1 MISRRIVALGT
12 LFTLLLVILCMAA
25 SAPLRTNV
33 SSRNFEF
40 TYQMTIPASPA
51 DAKTLRIWIP
61 LPQSDPYQAIG
72 GLKIESPFPYA
83 KHRDP
88 EYGNEYLYLRVPAAQ
103 VSLREE
109 VRMSFQVTRREHFVE
124 LDAHPVSAPS
134 AGVDSSGLHVSCNR
148 TAACLS
154 RESSRNSLRRRR
166 VASRTPLPKR
176 GPSTIT

>member
-1 MISRRIVALGT
+1 MISRKIVALGT

-33 SSRNFEF
+33 SARNFEF
-40 TYQMTIPASPA
+40 TYLMTIPASPA

-88 EYGNEYLYLRVPAAQ
+88 EYGNEYLYLQVPAAQ
-103 VSLREE
+103 VSSIKE
-109 VRMSFQVTRREHFVE
+109 VRMSSEVTRHEHRVA
-124 LDAHPVSAPS
+124 LDWHSV
-134 AGVDSSGLHVSCNR
+134 R
-148 TAACLS
+148 
-154 RESSRNSLRRRR
+154 RESS
-166 VASRTPLPKR
+166 A
-176 GPSTIT
+176 